1 MAILF
6 ATTNPNKLREL
17 WQILTPLGVE
27 VRGLDALKTPL
38 PEPAE
43 EGATFHEN
51 ARIKAVAYAQL
62 TGLACLAEDS
72 GLEVDALGGAPGVHS
87 ARYSGIVGGREER
100 DRANNEKLLLELEGV
115 PDEQRTAR
123 FVSALCFVDARGRVL
138 FEARGTY
145 EGRIAHAP
153 AGENGFG
160 YDPLLYL
167 PDVGKTSAQLGPE
180 EKNARSHR
188 GKAVRALAEWLRA
201 HPEHR

>member
-6 ATTNPNKLREL
+6 ATTNPHKLREL
-17 WQILTPLGVE
+17 WQILAPIGVE
-27 VRGLDALKTPL
+27 VRGLDSLKSPL

-43 EGATFHEN
+43 EGATFAEN
-51 ARIKAVAYAQL
+51 ARIKAIGYAQL
-62 TGLACLAEDS
+62 TGLSCLAEDS
-72 GLEVDALGGAPGVHS
+72 GLEVDGLGGAPGVHS
-87 ARYSGIVGGREER
+87 ARYSGATGGRDER

-115 PDEQRTAR
+115 PDDRRSAR
-123 FVSALCFVDARGRVL
+123 FVSALCLVDARGRVL
-138 FEARGTY
+138 FEARGTF
-145 EGRIAHAP
+145 EGRIARAP

-167 PDVGKTSAQLGPE
+167 PDLGRTSAELTPE

-188 GKAVRALAEWLRA
+188 GKAVRALAEWLSA

>member
-1 MAILF
+1 MSILF
-6 ATTNPNKLREL
+6 ATTNPHKLREL
-17 WQILTPLGVE
+17 WQILTPVGVE
-27 VRGLDALKTPL
+27 VRGLDSLGTPL

-43 EGATFHEN
+43 EGATFEEN
-51 ARIKAVAYAQL
+51 ARVKAKAYAQL
-62 TGLACLAEDS
+62 AGLPCLAEDS

-87 ARYSGIVGGREER
+87 ARYSGALGGRDER
-100 DRANNEKLLLELEGV
+100 DRANNEKLLLELEDV
-115 PDEQRTAR
+115 PDERRSAR
-123 FVSALCFVDARGRVL
+123 FVSALCLVDARGRVL
-138 FEARGTY
+138 FEARGTL
-145 EGRIAHAP
+145 EGRIARAP

-167 PDVGKTSAQLGPE
+167 PDLGKTSAELSPE